1 MVADSGLLF
10 NPESISKNFW
20 EGIVAPRESWPRDE
34 EGLTSINELKNWSQ
48 RVRVRIIGVNSPD
61 KSINPDDQL
70 IWAELPG
77 STMGSGHKGGGANS
91 AVTQGTHVRGMW
103 TNAAEKTGAF
113 IIGIKSNNEQTKL
126 NKKQE
131 TTDGFA
137 PFSGYTEK
145 DLVASYDIPLIPGN
159 PMEGFAYPNIWGI
172 SDQRQQEEPVLGFA
186 QPSECEKVPMG
197 QVQKAVQGMIK
208 DIERAQDQLSR
219 WENTASG
226 WITDKQDYIQKKID
240 IASNFVSRGMK
251 WMIKE
256 TRKNVLETLNNETK
270 KLYHTVAPIDRDK
283 VKAAKDATL
292 ELLSCLYSKITKNL
306 FKMIGDFLGKMVDRF
321 INIPACAIEN
331 FIGGLMGNLLGT
343 ISGIVDS
350 IMGSL
355 SSILGGSFNIA
366 DSILGLLAQLAGF
379 FKCDDKQECP
389 ESSEWD
395 IFAGGQPDATFDI
408 QSVLNSAKGLASDV
422 KNLIDLDT
430 LSGLN
435 LDDMLTS
442 ATNAANACNVGPVFC
457 APPEVTFW
465 GGGLERNSSNH
476 ARGNAIISAA
486 GDILGVDIIAPGLG
500 YIKEPFVTIKD
511 NCGKGKG
518 GFVRPRMR
526 PDGGTNPDT
535 GRPTF
540 SVDNVIVEESGFGF
554 PSQPNGDMGGDGRVW
569 ATADQTVVKRTD
581 GKWQRFDPDAVI
593 TPEIDTTTP
602 NVDGG
607 IGDTVLKPEN
617 RVITGIGEAIIGPGG
632 KVTPTT
638 SSGVGVDGSGTE
650 SLDGDQPQEDRIA
663 RRKGTTL
670 IPGTGPNGETD
681 FNAFPALT
689 VGSYPVMLYL
699 CGLEIQSAG
708 VNYDSNFDKVVIEPN
723 TSGAEIKATFGPFG
737 VLDSVE
743 IINSGEGWTQR
754 PEIYVSTN
762 TGYNA
767 VINPIFCVRRVGD
780 DTAGDIPLGTPVV
793 KVVDCVGNVNRGTID
808 EDKGYRIIESN

>member
-10 NPESISKNFW
+10 NPESISKTFW
-20 EGIVAPRESWPRDE
+20 EGIVAPRDSWPRDE
-34 EGLTSINELKNWSQ
+34 EGLTSTDELKNWGQ

-61 KSINPDDQL
+61 KNINPDDQL

-77 STMGSGHKGGGANS
+77 STMGSGHKGSGSSS

-137 PFSGYTEK
+137 PLSGYTEK
-145 DLVASYDIPLIPGN
+145 DLVATFDIPLRIGE
-159 PMEGFAYPNIWGI
+159 PMEGFSYPNVWGI
-172 SDQRQQEEPVLGFA
+172 SDQRQQEEPLLGFA
-186 QPSECEKVPMG
+186 QPSECEKVPMS
-197 QVQKAVQGMIK
+197 QMQKAIKGMIK

-226 WITDKQDYIQKKID
+226 WIQDKQEYIQKKIE

-251 WMIKE
+251 WMVKE
-256 TRKNVLETLNNETK
+256 MRKNVMEEINNETK
-270 KLYHTVAPIDRDK
+270 KLYHEVNPIDRDK
-283 VKAAKDATL
+283 VKVAKDGTL
-292 ELLSCLYSKITKNL
+292 ELLSCLFSKITKNL
-306 FKMIGDFLGKMVDRF
+306 FKMVGDFLGKMIDRF
-321 INIPACAIEN
+321 INVPACAIEN

-343 ISGIVDS
+343 ISSITDS

-355 SSILGGSFNIA
+355 SSILGGAFNIA
-366 DSILGLLAQLAGF
+366 DSILGLVAQLAGF
-379 FKCDDKQECP
+379 FLCDDKQECP

-395 IFAGGQPDATFDI
+395 IFAGGQPETTFDI
-408 QSVLNSAKGLASDV
+408 QNVLNQGKALVSDV
-422 KNLIDLDT
+422 KNLVDFDT
-430 LSGLN
+430 LKGLN

-457 APPEVTFW
+457 APPIVTFW
-465 GGGLERNSSNH
+465 GGGLAKGSPNH

-500 YIKEPFVTIKD
+500 YTKEPFVTIKD

-518 GFVRPRMR
+518 GFARPRMR
-526 PDGGTNPDT
+526 PDGGINPDT
-535 GRPTF
+535 GRPTM
-540 SVDNVIVEESGFGF
+540 SVDNVIVEEPGYGF

-569 ATADQTVVKRTD
+569 ATADQTVVKRAD
-581 GKWQRFDPDAVI
+581 GRWERFDPDVEI
-593 TPEIDTTTP
+593 PEVDTTTP

-607 IGDTVLKPEN
+607 IGDTILRPEN
-617 RVITGIGEAIIGPGG
+617 RVITGIGSAVIGPSG

-638 SSGVGVDGSGTE
+638 TSGLPSDGTGVET
-650 SLDGDQPQEDRIA
+650 LDGDQPMEDRIA

-699 CGLEIQSAG
+699 CGLEIEQAG
-708 VNYDSNFDKVVIEPN
+708 MNYDSNFDKVVIEPN
-723 TSGAEIKATFGPFG
+723 TGGAEIKATFGPFG
-737 VLDSVE
+737 VLDTVE
-743 IINSGEGWTQR
+743 IINPGQGWTER
-754 PEIYVSTN
+754 PEIYVTTN

-767 VINPIFCVRRVGD
+767 VINPIFCVSRVGD
-780 DTAGDIPLGTPVV
+780 DTEGEIEPGTPIVR
-793 KVVDCVGNVNRGTID
+793 VVDCVGNVNRGTID
-808 EDKGYRIIESN
+808 EDKGYRIIESD

>member
-145 DLVASYDIPLIPGN
+145 DLVASYDIPLVPGN

-208 DIERAQDQLSR
+208 DIERAQDQLSK

-226 WITDKQDYIQKKID
+226 WIKDKQDYIQKKID

-256 TRKNVLETLNNETK
+256 MRKNVLETLNNETK
-270 KLYHTVAPIDRDK
+270 KLYHEVAPIDRDK

-457 APPEVTFW
+457 APPIVTFW
-465 GGGLERNSSNH
+465 GGGLSRNSPNH

-607 IGDTVLKPEN
+607 IGDTVLNPEN
-617 RVITGIGEAIIGPGG
+617 RGITGIGEAIIGPGG

-793 KVVDCVGNVNRGTID
+793 KIVDCVGNVNRGTID